1 MELILE
7 AISGDRGR
15 IWTPGWI
22 QASPGSPGITT
33 KPPNKDETFTHT
45 HMCACTH
52 APSADGRKPWP
63 ACSILQP
70 RDWQTQTSCVK
81 NSGNP
86 SPPCCWDSAPHFHQL
101 SFPQQKCASLYTAAG
116 VSGRIRSRHL
126 VSALV
131 RREITFVQGL
141 EIRL

>member
-1 MELILE
+1 MKLFLE
-7 AISGDRGR
+7 IEEPFGNLGGSKPVQDL
-15 IWTPGWI
+15 PE
-22 QASPGSPGITT
+22 SPQNPQTRT
-33 KPPNKDETFTHT
+33 KPSHTHT
-45 HMCACTH
+45 CACTH

-70 RDWQTQTSCVK
+70 RDWQTQTSRVK

-86 SPPCCWDSAPHFHQL
+86 RPPCCWDSAPHFHQL
-101 SFPQQKCASLYTAAG
+101 SFPKQKCASLYTAAG
-116 VSGRIRSRHL
+116 VRGRIRSRHL

>member
-7 AISGDRGR
+7 AISGDRGT
-15 IWTPGWI
+15 IWKPGWI

-33 KPPNKDETFTHT
+33 KPPNKDKTFTHT
-45 HMCACTH
+45 RVLAHVHPALMVGSLGQPAS
-52 APSADGRKPWP
+52 PSNPGTGRPK
-63 ACSILQP
+63 
-70 RDWQTQTSCVK
+70 RSCVG

-86 SPPCCWDSAPHFHQL
+86 RPPCCWDSAPHCHQL
-101 SFPQQKCASLYTAAG
+101 SFSKQKCASLYTAAG
-116 VSGRIRSRHL
+116 VRGRIRSRHL
-126 VSALV
+126 VSALA